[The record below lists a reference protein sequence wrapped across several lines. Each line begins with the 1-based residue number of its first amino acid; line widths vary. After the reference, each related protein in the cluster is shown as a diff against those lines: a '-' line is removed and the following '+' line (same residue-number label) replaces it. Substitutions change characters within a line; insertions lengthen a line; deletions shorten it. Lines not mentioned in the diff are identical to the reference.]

1 MRTKSPLLPVHSQ
14 RGSRQGRRRGSLLCR
29 ILLLV
34 LVCGAAGYSW
44 YAYTQN
50 DKTDEASAIA
60 PANLHQDDASKAQGG
75 TKDSAY
81 VQEDAADVAS
91 SDQSPGQL
99 AAKVPALEDPQPKG
113 DVAPDLASKRALGE
127 QQEDHHGEK
136 VPEKAPAV
144 TADASSSSDAD
155 VGAAPEKLTEQQVQQ
170 VRDSTAKAQTGGA
183 EGEAGT
189 AQGKDALGQAEVA
202 TSVPRAPASFFDLS
216 APDVDGTLVN
226 FSRYAGKVV
235 IVVNVASACGFTDEN
250 YRGLMASYEK
260 YSRYGLEILGF
271 PCNQFGAQEQGSE
284 SDIKAFCS
292 SRYHVTFPMFSKV
305 NVNGP
310 DTHPVF
316 EFLKRELPASEG
328 GGGGSGPGTD
338 LVWNFNKFFVN
349 RRGQPVKFLYQA
361 FDPSALE
368 ERVDSS
374 EPTAQAL
381 SDGEEAEAQES
392 RYDGGNEAVP
402 VSPVTRDVARSC
414 IGNVPGMR
422 DNELFA
428 SPFHAASPMTTMRG
442 GGGGGCDSE
451 PRPSRLTQTQS
462 SLHLMQYC
470 QAIQTLLDGMD
481 PVESP
486 QSVLDSAARTHA
498 LLGGFLSERNSS
510 TKGSSVRGSESRNTT
525 PRTSPHMGHATSG
538 EAVARQLSYDV
549 AADILPRPSDQQ
561 QSSGEDPSHS
571 TPGGTQPQT
580 SSAGVMQDGDSSP
593 LCEASAGAGGGGR
606 EKSEREVEAVGGGYG
621 GGPSLCGA
629 DGGFLGQDAGGSS
642 GSSSGCGEPEH
653 AHPGS
658 TCTDSCL
665 RLQADHEEA
674 LVCLGQEVKKVASL
688 TAALSVLSLTL
699 QGFGS
704 PGMRGLQ
711 I

>member
-1 MRTKSPLLPVHSQ
+1 MVHTATLGGQ
-14 RGSRQGRRRGSLLCR
+14 
-29 ILLLV
+29 
-34 LVCGAAGYSW
+34 
-44 YAYTQN
+44 
-50 DKTDEASAIA
+50 ASAIA

-368 ERVDSS
+368 ERVYELLHETADSS

-381 SDGEEAEAQES
+381 SDGEEAETQEPP
-392 RYDGGNEAVP
+392 YEDGDEEVP
-402 VSPVTRDVARSC
+402 VSPVTRHAAHSY

-525 PRTSPHMGHATSG
+525 PRTSSHMGHATSG

-549 AADILPRPSDQQ
+549 AADTLTQIKIIDQQ
-561 QSSGEDPSHS
+561 QQSCSEDS
-571 TPGGTQPQT
+571 TPSPNQQQT
-580 SSAGVMQDGDSSP
+580 SSAGVMQHGESSP

-606 EKSEREVEAVGGGYG
+606 DKSQREVGGGEG
-621 GGPSLCGA
+621 SGENVCEEA
-629 DGGFLGQDAGGSS
+629 DGGFVGQDAGGSS

-704 PGMRGLQ
+704 
-711 I
+711 